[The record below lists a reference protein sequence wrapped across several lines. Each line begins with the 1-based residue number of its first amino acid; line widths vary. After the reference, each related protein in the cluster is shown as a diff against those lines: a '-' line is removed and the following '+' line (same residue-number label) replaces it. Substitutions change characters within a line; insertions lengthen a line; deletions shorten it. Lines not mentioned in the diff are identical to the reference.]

1 LYDGQ
6 TTLLADAGPDEVVD
20 GAELVEF
27 AGTETEADTV
37 VELLGEV
44 AIDELDDVV
53 GPPRVIVVGPVSGM
67 EVVMVEPP
75 SAVLLVVF
83 TLAELLSEVAIDELD
98 VVVEPPRV
106 IVVGPVSGMEVVMV
120 EPPSAVLLVVVAFAL
135 IDGTVTLAELDNA
148 VVVVSVTGALWV
160 WTTEVPFVVH
170 VVVYVVKLVGLVL
183 PVPEIV
189 GEVAFAVI
197 EKLDELIVV
206 LPVPDR
212 VGEVALTVTEPLPTE
227 AVDEREPVVV
237 AFADTDTVPL
247 GKLDPLVTGAEW
259 V

>member
-27 AGTETEADTV
+27 AETDTEADTV
-37 VELLGEV
+37 MELLIEV

-53 GPPRVIVVGPVSGM
+53 GPPRVIVVGPVSG
-67 EVVMVEPP
+67 
-75 SAVLLVVF
+75 
-83 TLAELLSEVAIDELD
+83 I
-98 VVVEPPRV
+98 
-106 IVVGPVSGMEVVMV
+106 EVVMV
-120 EPPSAVLLVVVAFAL
+120 EPPSAVLLVVVFAL
-135 IDGTVTLAELDNA
+135 VDGTVTLAELDD
-148 VVVVSVTGALWV
+148 VVVESVTGALWV
-160 WTTEVPFVVH
+160 WTTEVPFVVQ

-212 VGEVALTVTEPLPTE
+212 VGEVALTVTEPLLTE
-227 AVDEREPVVV
+227 AVDETEPVVV

-247 GKLDPLVTGAEW
+247 GKLDPLVIGAE
-259 V
+259 